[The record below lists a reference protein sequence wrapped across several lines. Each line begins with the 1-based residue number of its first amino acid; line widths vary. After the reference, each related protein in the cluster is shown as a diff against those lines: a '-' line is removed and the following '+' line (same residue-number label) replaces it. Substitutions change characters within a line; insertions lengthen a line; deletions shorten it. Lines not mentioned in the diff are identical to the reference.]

1 MNLLNRFSDVTF
13 NPFTD
18 ITWLNDS
25 QKNALWINYLYNHS
39 GEKEEAPLLEKNIF
53 SVIPVNLSTLS
64 HIINTMF
71 LDKWNTLHDSLTL
84 EYNPIDNYNRIEDT
98 TTDITDSKTES
109 TTSNNTDV
117 MTGGHT
123 NTLNDNNVNKR
134 SAYDDDTY
142 VDNESDTRNSTD
154 TLVYDSET
162 KTSNG
167 ENSSTSSGTGKN
179 TVHSEVKGNIGV
191 TTTQQMLTSEIE
203 LRRFNLINE
212 MYNDLDTILT
222 IGIYVY

>member
-1 MNLLNRFSDVTF
+1 ML
-13 NPFTD
+13 
-18 ITWLNDS
+18 
-25 QKNALWINYLYNHS
+25 
-39 GEKEEAPLLEKNIF
+39 
-53 SVIPVNLSTLS
+53 
-64 HIINTMF
+64 II
-71 LDKWNTLHDSLTL
+71 LDN
-84 EYNPIDNYNRIEDT
+84 
-98 TTDITDSKTES
+98 
-109 TTSNNTDV
+109 
-117 MTGGHT
+117 
-123 NTLNDNNVNKR
+123 
-134 SAYDDDTY
+134 

-167 ENSSTSSGTGKN
+167 NNSSTSSGTGKN

>member
-53 SVIPVNLSTLS
+53 SVIPANLSTLS

-84 EYNPIDNYNRIEDT
+84 EYNPIDNYNRVEDT
-98 TTDITDSKTES
+98 TTNMAIC
-109 TTSNNTDV
+109 
-117 MTGGHT
+117 
-123 NTLNDNNVNKR
+123 
-134 SAYDDDTY
+134 
-142 VDNESDTRNSTD
+142 
-154 TLVYDSET
+154 
-162 KTSNG
+162 
-167 ENSSTSSGTGKN
+167 
-179 TVHSEVKGNIGV
+179 NI
-191 TTTQQMLTSEIE
+191 MH
-203 LRRFNLINE
+203 
-212 MYNDLDTILT
+212 
-222 IGIYVY
+222 